1 MDIRELGRIVDQ
13 MEFKGIISGW
23 EGSKPRKVLI
33 TKERWEE
40 MKEEKKYGRFYEM
53 IKKLDKI

>member
-23 EGSKPRKVLI
+23 EESKPRKVLI

>member
-13 MEFKGIISGW
+13 MELKGIISGW
-23 EGSKPRKVLI
+23 EGAKPREILI
-33 TKERWEE
+33 TKEKWEE
-40 MKEEKKYGRFYEM
+40 MKEEMKYGRFYEM